1 MKKLGYGE
9 VIYGEEMQPRKRCHT
24 LQNFIYLFS
33 FQLNFLSPV
42 SHGVLIILQLAAIKI
57 HATGFL
63 CVWFSL
69 WTIGLTLYDQFL
81 TSSSF
86 THEYANSEYPPT
98 FLFVISWIWF
108 PVLNLLVC
116 HNFTRMSQYCK
127 YSALPVL
134 HPILFLVS
142 CCERGSLLE
151 ASNCHLF
158 IFHNR
163 KRSLAMH
170 LCTTAV
176 SITTVLSFE

>member
-1 MKKLGYGE
+1 
-9 VIYGEEMQPRKRCHT
+9 MQPRKRCHT

-57 HATGFL
+57 HARGFL

-98 FLFVISWIWF
+98 FCTWFHEFDSPFWIYSYITI
-108 PVLNLLVC
+108 LLVC
-116 HNFTRMSQYCK
+116 HNIANTQHFQ
-127 YSALPVL
+127 
-134 HPILFLVS
+134 S
-142 CCERGSLLE
+142 CIPYNSWYLAAKEVSLLV

-176 SITTVLSFE
+176 SITTVFSFE